1 MTAESA
7 ARSFSS
13 SSAPWKTEF
22 DELWQFRHSFVLS
35 TVWTDAKP
43 VLSVGPVPPSS
54 SLHATAPMVRPAMR
68 IVANARLM
76 GLSNRNKADMLTT
89 ATAVGKRTDRAKLRT
104 PQHVVHQRFSCELGF
119 NPSGLSQ

>member
-7 ARSFSS
+7 ARSLLS

-22 DELWQFRHSFVLS
+22 DELWQLRHSFVP
-35 TVWTDAKP
+35 TTACTDPKP

-76 GLSNRNKADMLTT
+76 GLSNRNKADMLAT
-89 ATAVGKRTDRAKLRT
+89 ATVVGKCTVHARLPT
-104 PQHVVHQRFSCELGF
+104 PQHVVHQRFSGELGV
-119 NPSGLSQ
+119 N